1 MRELKNEKLNA
12 FDKTISKEFEGE
24 TIDYG
29 FIFGNEQIVF
39 IKTGAGGSIRGQSNK
54 YLIMARKIHDR
65 LGATV
70 ICSSNPI
77 SSLELDR
84 RAIIW
89 CTKRLNKPN
98 FEVYFLGTSDGAY
111 QCICLAENQRTKKL
125 LCINPSFIPSKFP
138 RDKLI
143 LLSRVEKIFIF
154 GTEDEEGK
162 EIIPKLQEDY
172 IPNLQI
178 KMVEGADHS
187 FTNMIDEFID
197 LSDLI

>member
-1 MRELKNEKLNA
+1 MKNIKKNKKNFKICKKSLN
-12 FDKTISKEFEGE
+12 
-24 TIDYG
+24 
-29 FIFGNEQIVF
+29 
-39 IKTGAGGSIRGQSNK
+39 IKINKCYNSIAQ
-54 YLIMARKIHDR
+54 L
-65 LGATV
+65 L
-70 ICSSNPI
+70 
-77 SSLELDR
+77 
-84 RAIIW
+84 
-89 CTKRLNKPN
+89 
-98 FEVYFLGTSDGAY
+98 
-111 QCICLAENQRTKKL
+111 CLAENQRTKKL

-143 LLSRVEKIFIF
+143 LLSRIEKIFIF

>member
-1 MRELKNEKLNA
+1 
-12 FDKTISKEFEGE
+12 
-24 TIDYG
+24 
-29 FIFGNEQIVF
+29 
-39 IKTGAGGSIRGQSNK
+39 
-54 YLIMARKIHDR
+54 MAEKIHDR

-84 RAIIW
+84 KAIIW
-89 CTKRLNKPN
+89 CAKKLNNPN
-98 FEVYFLGTSDGAY
+98 FEVSFLGTSDGAY
-111 QCICLAENQRTKKL
+111 QCICLSKNPHIKKL
-125 LCINPSFIPSKFP
+125 VCINPSFVPSKNP

-143 LLSRVEKIFIF
+143 LLSHVEKIFIF

-172 IPNLQI
+172 IPNLEI

-187 FTNMIDEFID
+187 FTNMVDEFIN